1 VQFSPPWFQLIANTP
16 QDRGYTA
23 LLVVHEDLKKP
34 SQLSVCHLNGEDAP
48 AGPTLTYTI
57 RNYYPGKAIP
67 GHGNA
72 TNHYVRSRP
81 PLSVH
86 AFLIETHSPSFSST
100 VSKLRWV
107 CWRPSP

>member
-1 VQFSPPWFQLIANTP
+1 VQFSPTWFQLIANTP

-81 PLSVH
+81 PLSVSR
-86 AFLIETHSPSFSST
+86 ISN
-100 VSKLRWV
+100 
-107 CWRPSP
+107 